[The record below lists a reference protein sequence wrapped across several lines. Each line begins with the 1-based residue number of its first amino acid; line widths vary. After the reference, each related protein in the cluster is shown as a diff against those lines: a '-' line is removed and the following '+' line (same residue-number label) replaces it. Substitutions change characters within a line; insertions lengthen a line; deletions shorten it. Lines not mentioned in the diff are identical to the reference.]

1 MNRLQ
6 DFLGQTYFDNT
17 VSDYL
22 LALALLLGGGILIRW
37 VFNRLILETLRRRLV
52 ESRLTTDDTLLR
64 IAKQYLP
71 PFLFLCL
78 VYLIVGSLVLP
89 NVLEQVLNVVVTIM
103 ATYLGINAISASVEY
118 LLRVYLSRKLGD
130 AGAMSSLTALSPMIR
145 VVFWLIGVIFLLA
158 NLGLDVTSLVASLGV
173 GGLAIGL
180 AAQGILGDLFSYFS
194 IILDR
199 PFQIGDFIIVG
210 EFMGVVEYVG
220 IKTTRLRSLGG
231 EQLVLA
237 NTDITGS
244 RVRNYK
250 RMQQRRIVFGLGV
263 TYDTGL
269 DQLEQIPKII
279 RSIFE
284 SMDNVR
290 FDRAHFAA
298 YGDFSLNFEVVYYVL
313 SGDFNLYMDVQ
324 QHINLE
330 IKKAFDVREIEF
342 AFPTQVLYV
351 NNAPGNGIPQE
362 HQQKMAESSGY
373 QG

>member
-1 MNRLQ
+1 MLEDILQ
-6 DFLGQTYFDNT
+6 RQFLGNT
-17 VSDYL
+17 VLDYL
-22 LALALLLGGGILIRW
+22 LTLLFLVAGTILIRW
-37 VFNRLILETLRRRLV
+37 VFAHLILETLRRRLV
-52 ESRLTTDDTLLR
+52 EYRLTTDDTLVR

-71 PFLFLCL
+71 PFLYLCL
-78 VYLIVGSLVLP
+78 FYLTVGSLVLP
-89 NVLEQVLNVVVTIM
+89 EVIDQSLDVLITIV

-118 LLRVYLSRKLGD
+118 LIRVYLSRKLGD
-130 AGAMSSLTALSPMIR
+130 ASAMASLTALSPMIR
-145 VVFWLIGVIFLLA
+145 VAFWLVGVIFLLA

-194 IILDR
+194 IVLDR

-210 EFMGVVEYVG
+210 DYMGVVEYVG

-231 EQLVLA
+231 EQLVMA

-263 TYDTGL
+263 TYETGL
-269 DQLEQIPKII
+269 AQLEEIPKLIKEII
-279 RSIFE
+279 E
-284 SMDNVR
+284 PMENAR

-313 SGDFNLYMDVQ
+313 SGDFNLYMDLQ

-330 IKKAFDVREIEF
+330 IKKAFEARDIEF
-342 AFPTQVLYV
+342 AYPTQVLYV
-351 NNAPGNGIPQE
+351 NSPQGNGNGVAREQLVSGEPV
-362 HQQKMAESSGY
+362 HQG
-373 QG
+373 